1 MLTNQTTQ
9 IKWTISQKNQDQL
22 KKKLKNLTTLITS
35 KDIELIIKKK
45 TFYKKTLGTDSFI
58 GQFYHNLKKD

>member
-22 KKKLKNLTTLITS
+22 KKKQKNLTTLITS
-35 KDIELIIKKK
+35 KDIELIIKKN
-45 TFYKKTLGTDSFI
+45 FYKKTLGTDSFI
-58 GQFYHNLKKD
+58 GQFYHNLKKN